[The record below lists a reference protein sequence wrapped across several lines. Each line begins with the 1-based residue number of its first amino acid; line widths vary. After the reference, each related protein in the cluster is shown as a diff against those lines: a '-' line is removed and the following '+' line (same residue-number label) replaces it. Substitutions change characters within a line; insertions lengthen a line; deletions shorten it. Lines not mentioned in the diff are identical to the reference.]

1 MNVPRPLQTIQD
13 NIARVIKGKS
23 HVIEMAVVCLLA
35 RGHLL
40 LEDVPGVGKTTL
52 AHSLARSLDCSFKR
66 IQFTSDLLPSDI
78 VGVSIFNRQQQAFEF
93 VPGPIFANIVLADEI
108 NRTTPKTQ
116 SSLLEAM
123 SEAQI
128 SVDNQTHPLKQPFMV
143 IATQNPAEY
152 HGTFPLPESQ
162 LDRFLMRLR
171 IGYPSVEEEQKVLS
185 RPYAL
190 HPADI
195 LAPVLSTQDVL
206 ELQRR
211 IEHVHMDESVS
222 EYLLAL
228 VHATR
233 QSELLSLG
241 VSTRGALALSNAAKA
256 LALVRGRDFCLPDD
270 VKELTPIVLSHR
282 VMLSRA
288 QGMRMQSFEQA
299 ERVLLDIVDTIPV
312 PVCIHG
318 HGQACDDPLHALVP
332 RPSRIP
338 TPLPGYPPVAPTDVR
353 WHTLLVVHDRYRRGS
368 RQHREQS
375 FLSAASDDAEHR
387 GDLRSPVR
395 AMFAPTRLPS
405 ACARSHHGQSTDD
418 GHPLGHQS

>member
-1 MNVPRPLQTIQD
+1 MNLSRPLQAIQD
-13 NIARVIKGKS
+13 NIARVIKGKAQ
-23 HVIEMAVVCLLA
+23 VIEMAVVCLLA

-171 IGYPSVEEEQKVLS
+171 IGYPSVEEERKVLN

-195 LAPVLSTQDVL
+195 LAPVLSSQDVL

-211 IEHVHMDESVS
+211 IEHVHMDDSVS
-222 EYLLAL
+222 EYLLAI

-241 VSTRGALALSNAAKA
+241 VSTRGALALNNAAKA

-270 VKELTPIVLSHR
+270 VKELAPIVLSHR

-288 QGMRMQSFEQA
+288 QGMRTQSFEQA
-299 ERVLLDIVDTIPV
+299 ERIVLDIVDTIPV
-312 PVCIHG
+312 PV
-318 HGQACDDPLHALVP
+318 
-332 RPSRIP
+332 
-338 TPLPGYPPVAPTDVR
+338 
-353 WHTLLVVHDRYRRGS
+353 
-368 RQHREQS
+368 
-375 FLSAASDDAEHR
+375 
-387 GDLRSPVR
+387 
-395 AMFAPTRLPS
+395 
-405 ACARSHHGQSTDD
+405 
-418 GHPLGHQS
+418 

>member
-1 MNVPRPLQTIQD
+1 MNVPRPFQAIQD
-13 NIARVIKGKS
+13 NIARVIKGKT

-171 IGYPSVEEEQKVLS
+171 IGYPSVEEERKVLN

-190 HPADI
+190 HPADV

-211 IEHVHMDESVS
+211 IDLVHMDDSVS
-222 EYLLAL
+222 EYLLAI

-241 VSTRGALALSNAAKA
+241 VSTRGALALNNAARA

-270 VKELTPIVLSHR
+270 VKELAPIVLSHR

-299 ERVLLDIVDTIPV
+299 ERIVLDIVDTIPV
-312 PVCIHG
+312 PV
-318 HGQACDDPLHALVP
+318 
-332 RPSRIP
+332 
-338 TPLPGYPPVAPTDVR
+338 
-353 WHTLLVVHDRYRRGS
+353 
-368 RQHREQS
+368 
-375 FLSAASDDAEHR
+375 
-387 GDLRSPVR
+387 
-395 AMFAPTRLPS
+395 
-405 ACARSHHGQSTDD
+405 
-418 GHPLGHQS
+418 

>member
-1 MNVPRPLQTIQD
+1 MNLSRPLQAIQD
-13 NIARVIKGKS
+13 NIARVIKGKAQ
-23 HVIEMAVVCLLA
+23 VIEMAVVCLLA

-171 IGYPSVEEEQKVLS
+171 IGYPSVEEERKVLN

-211 IEHVHMDESVS
+211 IEHVHMDDSVS
-222 EYLLAL
+222 EYLLAI

-241 VSTRGALALSNAAKA
+241 VSTRGALALNNAAKA

-270 VKELTPIVLSHR
+270 VKELAPIILSHR

-288 QGMRMQSFEQA
+288 QGMRIQSFEQA
-299 ERVLLDIVDTIPV
+299 ERIILDIVDTIPV
-312 PVCIHG
+312 PV
-318 HGQACDDPLHALVP
+318 
-332 RPSRIP
+332 
-338 TPLPGYPPVAPTDVR
+338 
-353 WHTLLVVHDRYRRGS
+353 
-368 RQHREQS
+368 
-375 FLSAASDDAEHR
+375 
-387 GDLRSPVR
+387 
-395 AMFAPTRLPS
+395 
-405 ACARSHHGQSTDD
+405 
-418 GHPLGHQS
+418 

>member
-1 MNVPRPLQTIQD
+1 MNALRPIQAIQD
-13 NIARVIKGKS
+13 NIARVIKGKD

-162 LDRFLMRLR
+162 LDRFLIRLR
-171 IGYPSVEEEQKVLS
+171 IGYPSLEEERKVLE

-206 ELQRR
+206 ELQRQADQ
-211 IEHVHMDESVS
+211 IHMDQSLS
-222 EYLLAL
+222 EYMLAI

-241 VSTRGALALSNAAKA
+241 VSTRGALALNKTAKA
-256 LALVRGRDFCLPDD
+256 LALMRGRDYCLPDD
-270 VKELTPIVLSHR
+270 VKELAPIVLSHR

-288 QGMRMQSFEQA
+288 QGMRAQSFEQA
-299 ERVLLDIVDTIPV
+299 ERIILEIVDTVPV
-312 PVCIHG
+312 PV
-318 HGQACDDPLHALVP
+318 
-332 RPSRIP
+332 
-338 TPLPGYPPVAPTDVR
+338 
-353 WHTLLVVHDRYRRGS
+353 
-368 RQHREQS
+368 
-375 FLSAASDDAEHR
+375 
-387 GDLRSPVR
+387 
-395 AMFAPTRLPS
+395 
-405 ACARSHHGQSTDD
+405 
-418 GHPLGHQS
+418 

>member
-1 MNVPRPLQTIQD
+1 MNALRPIQAIQD
-13 NIARVIKGKS
+13 NIARVIKGKD

-171 IGYPSVEEEQKVLS
+171 IGYPSLEEERKVLE

-211 IEHVHMDESVS
+211 VDQIHMDESLS
-222 EYLLAL
+222 DYLLAII
-228 VHATR
+228 HGTR

-241 VSTRGALALSNAAKA
+241 VSTRGALALNKTAKA
-256 LALVRGRDFCLPDD
+256 LALVRGRDYCLPDD
-270 VKELTPIVLSHR
+270 VKELAPIVLSHR

-288 QGMRMQSFEQA
+288 QGLRAQSFEQA
-299 ERVLLDIVDTIPV
+299 ERIVLDIIDTVPV
-312 PVCIHG
+312 PV
-318 HGQACDDPLHALVP
+318 
-332 RPSRIP
+332 
-338 TPLPGYPPVAPTDVR
+338 
-353 WHTLLVVHDRYRRGS
+353 
-368 RQHREQS
+368 
-375 FLSAASDDAEHR
+375 
-387 GDLRSPVR
+387 
-395 AMFAPTRLPS
+395 
-405 ACARSHHGQSTDD
+405 
-418 GHPLGHQS
+418 